1 MPYVKRNATGEI
13 VAVSNFEDAEHCH
26 EVDGEDPALRLFLHR
41 LSSTPGL
48 ADTDL
53 QLVRVLE
60 DLIDLLVERSV
71 IRFTDLPARAQEK
84 LSARRS
90 ARVSMRRLDLLSE
103 QDGQIL

>member
-1 MPYVKRNATGEI
+1 MPYVVRNPAGEI
-13 VAVSNFEDAEHCH
+13 AAVSDAPDDVHVEL
-26 EVDGEDPALRLFLHR
+26 VPGDDPELRLFLHR

-71 IRFTDLPARAQEK
+71 IRFTDLPPAAQEK

-90 ARVSMRRLDLLSE
+90 ARVSMRSLDLLSE
-103 QDGQIL
+103 RDGQNL